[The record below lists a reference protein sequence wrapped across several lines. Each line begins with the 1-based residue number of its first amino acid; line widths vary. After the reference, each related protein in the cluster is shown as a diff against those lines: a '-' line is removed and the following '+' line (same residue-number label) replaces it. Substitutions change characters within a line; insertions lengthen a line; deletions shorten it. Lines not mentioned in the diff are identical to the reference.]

1 MTMTTTRS
9 EPPSLELALKT
20 LWGAS
25 RWPGLADAA
34 PPVLAH
40 PAWQEMYRRL
50 DQLALV
56 RASGVLHGPHGVGKS
71 TLLHHWNARLSPKQ
85 YRLLRLAHS
94 SLMGSDLLRHLVKLG
109 GKIPLFRRGD
119 NVLLLAE
126 LWQEWAPAWPIVIL
140 EEAQDLS
147 TAALEELR
155 LLTCAR
161 ADAAPPF
168 SLILCGDEELLGRL
182 DLGINRALV
191 SRLGFCLR
199 LDRWP
204 ADAAGDYLRQ
214 RLAEVGI
221 HASPFEPAAETLLL
235 QSAQGI
241 PRTLNALLQRAME
254 QAAQGAR
261 RLITTADVQAALDA
275 LPWLARPR
283 PMA

>member
-1 MTMTTTRS
+1 MTTTRS
-9 EPPSLELALKT
+9 EPPSLDLALKT

-25 RWPGLADAA
+25 RWPGLADGAV
-34 PPVLAH
+34 VLAH
-40 PAWQEMYRRL
+40 PGWQEAYRRL
-50 DQLALV
+50 DQLAGV

-71 TLLHHWNARLSPKQ
+71 TLLHRWSERLGPKQ
-85 YRLLRLAHS
+85 YRCLRLAHS
-94 SLMGSDLLRHLVKLG
+94 SLMGSDLLRQLVKLG
-109 GKIPLFRRGD
+109 GKVPRYRRGD

-126 LWQEWAPAWPIVIL
+126 LWQEWAPAWPLLIL
-140 EEAQDLS
+140 EEAQDLN

-182 DLGINRALV
+182 ELGINRALV

-199 LDRWP
+199 LDPWP
-204 ADAAGDYLRQ
+204 AEAAHHYLQQ

-221 HASPFEPAAETLLL
+221 HASPLEPAAEALLL

-241 PRTLNALLQRAME
+241 PRTINALLQRAME
-254 QAAQGAR
+254 QAAQAAR
-261 RLITTADVQAALDA
+261 RTVTTADVQAALDA

-283 PMA
+283 PMS